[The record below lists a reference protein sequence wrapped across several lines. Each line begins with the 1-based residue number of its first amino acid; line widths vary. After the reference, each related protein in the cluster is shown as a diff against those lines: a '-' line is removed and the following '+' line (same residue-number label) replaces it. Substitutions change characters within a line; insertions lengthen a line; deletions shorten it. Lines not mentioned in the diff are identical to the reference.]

1 MRCLPR
7 KRIFYLEVFK
17 NYFKSF
23 SMDLG
28 FGGKTDI
35 SGNNFHKEIKS
46 WNEWKECIGNL
57 IAYNDICQKEKLQIY
72 FFGNHT
78 NKETIINI
86 IKHCK
91 YKIEIYEIIDYLQK
105 VEIKNLKNNKIINSI
120 NIIDNLKISS

>member
-1 MRCLPR
+1 MTSAEYIKNTKCIKLDIDNLRCLPR
-7 KRIFYLEVFK
+7 KRVFYHS
-17 NYFKSF
+17 YMS
-23 SMDLG
+23 
-28 FGGKTDI
+28 
-35 SGNNFHKEIKS
+35 KEIKS

-91 YKIEIYEIIDYLQK
+91 YKIEVFEIIDYLK
-105 VEIKNLKNNKIINSI
+105 KLEIKDLRTDRIINSI
-120 NIIDNLKISS
+120 SILENLNVSS